1 MKIRFLQTYTVKA
14 DGGETYKEGKV
25 YDLPDPT
32 AQHFLKKRG
41 RAVPCDSEPEGADA
55 TPDKE
60 SAVQLPEERELGG
73 GKDPVKTFTKA
84 QRASRK
90 KALQK

>member
-14 DGGETYKEGKV
+14 DGGETYEEGKV

-32 AQHFLKKRG
+32 AQHFLKKHG
-41 RAVPCDSEPEGADA
+41 RAVPCDSEPEG
-55 TPDKE
+55 
-60 SAVQLPEERELGG
+60 AVQLPEERELGG
-73 GKDPVKTFTKA
+73 GKDPITIFTKA